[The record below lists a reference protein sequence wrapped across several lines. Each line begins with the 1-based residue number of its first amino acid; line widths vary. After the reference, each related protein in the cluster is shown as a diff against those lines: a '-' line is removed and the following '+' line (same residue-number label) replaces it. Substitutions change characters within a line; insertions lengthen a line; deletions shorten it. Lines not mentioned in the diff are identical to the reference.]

1 MHRDLSVCFPD
12 LRHSLEVA
20 DRATAGQFARRL
32 SSFVYPPSAFS
43 DEQRAQQLSELTDT
57 VVAQPAL
64 GAVEKGLCDLLYR
77 LGVRPDMT
85 AGHSYGEYVALSV
98 AGAFPADVLF
108 ALSAARG
115 RAIKAAAGDHPG
127 TMAAVSAS
135 PDAIRRVLEQPD
147 DVWIANVNSPGQ
159 TVLAGGLDAID
170 EAVRTLTAAGL
181 PARRIPVA
189 CAFHSPLVEGAG
201 RAMAEILER
210 TDIHTPAIPVFS
222 NTLAAAYPSEPAQIR
237 KILSEHITAP
247 VQFAEQ
253 LEAMF
258 QDGARIFVEIGPR
271 TVLSNLARESLSSH
285 RPLILS
291 TDSPERH
298 GITQLLHVLGQLAAA
313 GVPIDFEELYR
324 GRAIEAIQF
333 AKLAPAEPLPRHVWM
348 VNGGRARRQD
358 DVITEV
364 PRQSIAPAPAVQP
377 EFISKDAKHPDPP
390 VPGRINEIS
399 NPQSELMPSDSPNPI
414 PQYVVGTGSD
424 DVMHQ
429 FQQLMSQ
436 FLQTQALVMTAYLQ
450 GAPVSGL
457 QTIPA
462 MAAAPQRILAPQ
474 VAPPPNHSVQ
484 QTVTTASESTPAA
497 AVPAA
502 AVAPQPVAPPLKP
515 AVPPPAPAVT
525 AQAPAA
531 TARPAAVAPQ
541 ARVSAA
547 DTLTRLL
554 TIVSDRTGYPQEM
567 LDADANIEADL
578 GIDSI
583 KRMEILTAFAQLHA
597 GAQRGSFQGAME
609 KLTAIK
615 TLRETASLLAELLA
629 DQAEAAVA

>member
-1 MHRDLSVCFPD
+1 
-12 LRHSLEVA
+12 
-20 DRATAGQFARRL
+20 
-32 SSFVYPPSAFS
+32 
-43 DEQRAQQLSELTDT
+43 
-57 VVAQPAL
+57 
-64 GAVEKGLCDLLYR
+64 
-77 LGVRPDMT
+77 
-85 AGHSYGEYVALSV
+85 
-98 AGAFPADVLF
+98 
-108 ALSAARG
+108 
-115 RAIKAAAGDHPG
+115 
-127 TMAAVSAS
+127 MAAVSAS
-135 PDAIRRVLEQPD
+135 PDAIRSVLQQPS

-159 TVLAGGLDAID
+159 TVLAGELDAID
-170 EAVRTLTAAGL
+170 AAVRTLSAAGL

-210 TDIHTPAIPVFS
+210 TDIHTPSIPVFS
-222 NTLAAAYPSEPAQIR
+222 NTLAAAYPSEPVQIR
-237 KILSEHITAP
+237 KILSQHITAP

-271 TVLSNLARESLSSH
+271 TVLSNLTREALASH

-291 TDSPERH
+291 MDSQERH

-324 GRAIEAIQF
+324 GRSIEAIQF
-333 AKLAPAEPLPRHVWM
+333 AKLAPAQPLPRHVWM

-358 DVITEV
+358 DVITQV
-364 PRQSIAPAPAVQP
+364 PRQSIAPAQLQSMESTSNSGKP
-377 EFISKDAKHPDPP
+377 SDPP
-390 VPGRINEIS
+390 VPSTTNGIS
-399 NPQSELMPSDSPNPI
+399 IPQSEPMPSDLPNPI

-450 GAPVSGL
+450 GGAPVTGL

-462 MAAAPQRILAPQ
+462 MAPVAPRTLAPQ
-474 VAPPPNHSVQ
+474 APPPLNHYAQ
-484 QTVTTASESTPAA
+484 QPVPTSESPAA
-497 AVPAA
+497 TVS
-502 AVAPQPVAPPLKP
+502 VTQPVAPPPSKP
-515 AVPPPAPAVT
+515 AAQPAAPVASVPAPIPAPR
-525 AQAPAA
+525 QPAA
-531 TARPAAVAPQ
+531 APQ

-547 DTLTRLL
+547 DTLTQLL
-554 TIVSDRTGYPQEM
+554 NIVSDRTGYPQEM

-615 TLRETASLLAELLA
+615 TLRETASVLAELLA

>member
-1 MHRDLSVCFPD
+1 
-12 LRHSLEVA
+12 
-20 DRATAGQFARRL
+20 
-32 SSFVYPPSAFS
+32 
-43 DEQRAQQLSELTDT
+43 
-57 VVAQPAL
+57 
-64 GAVEKGLCDLLYR
+64 
-77 LGVRPDMT
+77 
-85 AGHSYGEYVALSV
+85 
-98 AGAFPADVLF
+98 
-108 ALSAARG
+108 
-115 RAIKAAAGDHPG
+115 
-127 TMAAVSAS
+127 MAAVSAS

-170 EAVRTLTAAGL
+170 GAVRRLTAAGL
-181 PARRIPVA
+181 PARPIPVA

-201 RAMAEILER
+201 RAMAEILDR
-210 TDIHTPAIPVFS
+210 TDIHTPNIPVFS
-222 NTLAAAYPSEPAQIR
+222 NTLAAAYPGEPAQIR

-247 VQFAEQ
+247 VQFADELQ
-253 LEAMF
+253 AMF

-271 TVLSNLARESLSSH
+271 AVLSNLTRETLSSH

-291 TDSPERH
+291 TDSQERH
-298 GITQLLHVLGQLAAA
+298 GVTQLLHVLGQLAVA

-358 DVITEV
+358 DAITEV
-364 PRQSIAPAPAVQP
+364 ARQSIAPTSAVSP
-377 EFISKDAKHPDPP
+377 ESTSKATTHSDLP
-390 VPGRINEIS
+390 VPSSINAIS
-399 NPQSELMPSDSPNPI
+399 IPQSELMPSDSPNPI
-414 PQYVVGTGSD
+414 PQYVVGAGSD

-450 GAPVSGL
+450 GAPVAGL

-462 MAAAPQRILAPQ
+462 MAPPPLRTLAPQ
-474 VAPPPNHSVQ
+474 VAPPPAPAAQ
-484 QTVTTASESTPAA
+484 QTVTTVPESTPVAA
-497 AVPAA
+497 S
-502 AVAPQPVAPPLKP
+502 APQVAPPPSKP
-515 AVPPPAPAVT
+515 AVQPAAPVASAPAPIPASRPPAV
-525 AQAPAA
+525 A
-531 TARPAAVAPQ
+531 TPS
-541 ARVSAA
+541 RVSAA
-547 DTLTRLL
+547 DTLTQLL
-554 TIVSDRTGYPQEM
+554 SIVSDRTGYPQEM

-597 GAQRGSFQGAME
+597 GAQRSSFQGAME